1 MWIQDSSAHYQYN
14 TTEGA
19 EEYAR
24 LLPSGGHT
32 IFLDHGQSGGL
43 THSAVYTVTLFHQLK
58 CLDIIRQQF
67 AAITDGSP
75 ALVQHCL
82 NYLRQIILCYPNL
95 RLEPA
100 TNAAGNAMRGYDTV
114 CRDWKVIYEE
124 AERNHK
130 IMNQGKKLT

>member
-1 MWIQDSSAHYQYN
+1 MRYQYN

-19 EEYAR
+19 EEYVR

-32 IFLDHGQSGGL
+32 ILLDHDQSGVL
-43 THSAVYTVTLFHQLK
+43 PHPAVYTVTLFHQLK
-58 CLDIIRQQF
+58 CLDIIRQKF
-67 AAITDGSP
+67 ATTTDGSP

-100 TNAAGNAMRGYDTV
+100 INAAGNAMRGYDTV
-114 CRDWKVIYEE
+114 CRDWSVIYEE
-124 AERNHK
+124 AARNQQ
-130 IMNQGKKLT
+130 IMKQGEKMI